1 MAIYDMATAIRGPSA
16 DGLIDGYRVGQQM
29 AERRR
34 LGTARNALARL
45 AQGDQAALPEL
56 MQADPEAGMKWQDM
70 QRAEE
75 TRKGLQGFF
84 RPAQA
89 ELTMPSGNPIDNSL
103 KALAGGFSLA
113 PTIEQSR
120 PASFD
125 AMGATNFLASRGDAN
140 ALEMLLKAQ
149 NPDKAEFGMNPQVGI
164 NPETGNPEFFV
175 SNKQG
180 RPQFLGIAEKPQAPK
195 IAGGFIL
202 DSDGMPAAALPM
214 TPAQQAADRRAQ
226 DAANRPQLV
235 QGTDANGNPTYEW
248 VQPGQQPTVAPTR
261 KEKTLSPTEF
271 KELVETE
278 DKIGAS
284 QSVITSLDD
293 ALRINDLAY
302 SGPAALS
309 RAKGRSLLG
318 GDTRAADA
326 TVTLNNIISEQ
337 ALASLKTIFGGN
349 PTEGERAILLEMQA
363 SVEKTPAQRA
373 AIIARAKAAAE
384 RRLQASRE
392 RAEAIR
398 GGTFSKPGGGKQPA
412 QSGVRKDTS
421 GLVNWLQGRNINN
434 QDQFNQAVTE
444 MKRRG
449 WNEAEINQ
457 ALDKAG
463 L

>member
-1 MAIYDMATAIRGPSA
+1 MAIYDMANAIRQPDAGNFGQ
-16 DGLIDGYRVGQQM
+16 GLLVGQQF
-29 AERRR
+29 AQNRRQNQ
-34 LGTARNALARL
+34 ARNALARL
-45 AQGDQAALPEL
+45 AQGDQTALPDL

-70 QRAEE
+70 QRANEFNQ
-75 TRKGLQGFF
+75 GLQGFF
-84 RPAQA
+84 KPA
-89 ELTMPSGNPIDNSL
+89 T
-103 KALAGGFSLA
+103 
-113 PTIEQSR
+113 
-120 PASFD
+120 
-125 AMGATNFLASRGDAN
+125 GATNVVGVNSLSALANPQPAQPAGYDFDGAMNYAASRGEIEKAGSLA
-140 ALEMLLKAQ
+140 ALRDKMRPQSAKYYGGDGQEVLT
-149 NPDKAEFGMNPQVGI
+149 PDGRRALIAMTEAGPVELPYQPVSKPKIKYFDDGTAVDET
-164 NPETGNPEFFV
+164 TGNV
-175 SNKQG
+175 IG
-180 RPQFLGIAEKPQAPK
+180 RVPVGL
-195 IAGGFIL
+195 
-202 DSDGMPAAALPM
+202 S
-214 TPAQQAADRRAQ
+214 PAQQAANQRAAMA
-226 DAANRPQLV
+226 DNRPQLV

-271 KELVETE
+271 KELVDTE
-278 DKIGAS
+278 DKIGS
-284 QSVITSLDD
+284 LQSVLTSLDD
-293 ALRINDLAY
+293 ALKINNKAY

-318 GDTRAADA
+318 GDTSAADA
-326 TVTLNNIISEQ
+326 TVELNNIISEQ
-337 ALASLKTIFGGN
+337 ALSSLKTIFGGN

-373 AIIARAKAAAE
+373 AIIARAKVLAE

-398 GGTFSKPGGGKQPA
+398 GGTFSKPGGGKQQA